1 MGVRR
6 SPPAPCPRTTA
17 VAPAPWTDAVT
28 ETSPT
33 GIRISCT
40 LLSIPRPGG
49 ASRRGT
55 NGCRLA
61 PRMLKVLIVG
71 GPELTSVLER
81 TVVWRSDVDRVFA
94 ADLEAA
100 FAAACDALPKLVILD
115 GAPQEQA
122 LDALRRFRNDGLT
135 RRMSLAVLRRSAT
148 VPEVEALRRAGAN
161 IVFAGEAL
169 PYLWDAWL
177 EELLE
182 VPRRRVVR
190 VPVRLDVW
198 SRFDA
203 SEEPLRGSIVDI
215 SVKGMLLETD
225 DPVEVGTKLDLSFR
239 LPGDPTDLRVVA
251 QVIRQEPGEEGR
263 ARAGVEFVIVRE
275 AVRERIRAFVEHE
288 PER

>member
-1 MGVRR
+1 MTR
-6 SPPAPCPRTTA
+6 
-17 VAPAPWTDAVT
+17 
-28 ETSPT
+28 
-33 GIRISCT
+33 
-40 LLSIPRPGG
+40 
-49 ASRRGT
+49 
-55 NGCRLA
+55 
-61 PRMLKVLIVG
+61 VLIVG

-81 TVVWRSDVDRVFA
+81 TVVWRRDVERLFA

-100 FAAACDALPKLVILD
+100 FSVACDALPKLVILD
-115 GAPQEQA
+115 GAPQEEA
-122 LDALRRFRNDGLT
+122 LDTLRRFRSDGLT
-135 RRMSLAVLRRSAT
+135 RKMSLAVLRRSAT

-198 SRFDA
+198 SRFEAD
-203 SEEPLRGSIVDI
+203 EEPRRGTIVDI

-225 DPVEVGTKLDLSFR
+225 DPVDVGTKLDLSFR

-251 QVIRQEPGEEGR
+251 QVVRQEPGEHGR
-263 ARAGVEFVIVRE
+263 ARTGAEFVIVRE
-275 AVRERIRAFVEHE
+275 AFRERIRAFVEHE
-288 PER
+288 PEK

>member
-1 MGVRR
+1 M
-6 SPPAPCPRTTA
+6 P
-17 VAPAPWTDAVT
+17 
-28 ETSPT
+28 
-33 GIRISCT
+33 
-40 LLSIPRPGG
+40 
-49 ASRRGT
+49 
-55 NGCRLA
+55 
-61 PRMLKVLIVG
+61 KVLIVG